1 MLSFTANSLDAQE
14 PNWSLNP
21 LNFQHSM
28 TFTTFLNV
36 NGQTLT
42 SANDKVAAFV
52 NDEVR
57 GVANVTYIPSRNKYV
72 AFLTV
77 FANTNSEELS
87 FKIYASQSETI
98 VKIGKTETFTIDGN
112 LGGVFQSYS
121 LANPELNNEAEVLD
135 FSFKD
140 VSEVSKTNTENTL
153 NFLLPNTIDLTN
165 LTPEFTLADGTR
177 IFIDKEEQNSGG
189 TNLNFTEAI
198 IYTILS
204 EDESVSKNYT
214 INVSLQTNT
223 TGLSATL
230 SSNNLLNTNTNI
242 VEVDVNFSE
251 DIIDLFS
258 DYFESV
264 NAVIYEIVKVDN
276 QNFKVKVIAIE
287 EGVFSIKL
295 KENTIQNSSGNQ
307 NIASNILNFTFDE
320 TQPLIS
326 NLELK
331 EEVNQTFFAITFSEP
346 VQNVDASDFEFVGTQ
361 SSIFTI
367 QQLVQISSLEY
378 QLKINKTEEN
388 LGSIFLKI
396 KPNSDIVDNSNNT
409 IILQETASFYLDNL
423 APVSDVI
430 LDATGECEV
439 TVTEIPKAID
449 AVSGEVIGTTTNALS
464 YNQQGE
470 YTIIWSFDDG
480 NGNISTA
487 NQKMIVKD
495 EINPIAR
502 TKDIEVELDDSGN
515 VSITSAD
522 IDDGSTDNC
531 SIDFIEVSKTNFTT
545 QDLGENT
552 IVFKVVDKAGNKTEV
567 NVKVTVVD
575 KVLSTAIFELNENIY
590 LYPNPSENSFKIN
603 LNIEKANVKIYDML
617 GKLVI
622 SYNNYISNESIDISK
637 LQIGFFI
644 VRISQNKRIISKRL
658 TKFE

>member
-57 GVANVTYIPSRNKYV
+57 GVANVTYIASRNKYV